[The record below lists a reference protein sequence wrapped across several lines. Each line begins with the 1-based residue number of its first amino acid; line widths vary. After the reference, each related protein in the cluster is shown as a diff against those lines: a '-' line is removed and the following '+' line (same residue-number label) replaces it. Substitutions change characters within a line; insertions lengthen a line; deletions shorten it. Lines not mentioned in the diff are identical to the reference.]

1 LTLESITGFTLFFVD
16 DNSAQRSWFLP
27 GELAAA
33 AGVST
38 DSLRHYER
46 KGVLPRPPR
55 TANGYRRYPA
65 SALERIK
72 LIRSSL
78 AIGFTLD
85 ELARILSERD
95 KGGTPCR
102 EVHALAVNKLSDLDE
117 QIRALAEL
125 RKRLRTVVDDWNER
139 LLGAGS
145 MKQARLLDILSSSS
159 SVTSARLNAR
169 RKLSPAKNRRNGEK

>member
-1 LTLESITGFTLFFVD
+1 MTLESIPGFTLFFVD

-27 GELAAA
+27 GELAMA

-55 TANGYRRYPA
+55 TPNGYRRYPA

-78 AIGFTLD
+78 AIGFTLE
-85 ELARILSERD
+85 ELARILNERD

-102 EVHALAVNKLSDLDE
+102 EVHVLAVQKLSDLNE
-117 QIRALAEL
+117 QIRALTDL
-125 RKRLRTVVDDWNER
+125 RKRLRLVVDDWNRR
-139 LLGAGS
+139 LPGAGS
-145 MKQARLLDILSSSS
+145 TKQARLLETLSINSSTM
-159 SVTSARLNAR
+159 TSRSNVR
-169 RKLSPAKNRRNGEK
+169 RKLSPAKNNRNGEK

>member
-1 LTLESITGFTLFFVD
+1 LESIPGFTLFFVD

-27 GELAAA
+27 GELAVA

-38 DSLRHYER
+38 DTLRHYER

-55 TANGYRRYPA
+55 MANGYRHYPA

-72 LIRSSL
+72 VIRSSL

-102 EVHALAVNKLSDLDE
+102 EVHGLAVKKLSDLDE
-117 QIRALAEL
+117 QIRALTEL
-125 RKRLRTVVDDWNER
+125 RKRLRSIVDDWKGR
-139 LLGAGS
+139 LPPAGS
-145 MKQARLLDILSSSS
+145 IKQARLLDGLSSGSAAMTTRP
-159 SVTSARLNAR
+159 SVR
-169 RKLSPAKNRRNGEK
+169 RKLSPAKNSRNGEK